1 MVLIGWSGRGGG
13 GNEICNWNNC
23 AGVVCMHYNIV
34 YEMECREVW

>member
-1 MVLIGWSGRGGG
+1 MVLIGWSGGG